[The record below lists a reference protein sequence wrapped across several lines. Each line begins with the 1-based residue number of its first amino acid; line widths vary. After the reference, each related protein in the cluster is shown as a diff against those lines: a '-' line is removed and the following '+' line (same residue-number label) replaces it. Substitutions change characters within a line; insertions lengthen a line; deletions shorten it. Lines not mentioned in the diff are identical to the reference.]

1 MQAEMLDSTI
11 SQNHQELSSVE
22 YVDSHEN
29 PIATI
34 PRDDASVQDV
44 EDPRSLQLIFGQR
57 HHDIDCALCPTAKR
71 ACNRAW
77 FSAKQVENWSG
88 MTNRTL
94 YNRLSELEEY
104 QRISRLQDFANVNI
118 PTETGAVKTTL
129 YNLNVLNQLAMVE
142 MKNKVLNETAKEF
155 SDILSEVE
163 TTGSYGVT
171 QTQNQPV
178 MLPDFCNPAEAARA
192 WADLYEK
199 NQAAEKRAIT
209 AEADLASEKEAHEK
223 DNVDFRTGLDIINAQ
238 KAQIGSNRE
247 ATAMA
252 TASVKSR
259 ECKRL
264 TAENAELKDAVG
276 RGTNWHIVNMMTAEW
291 ERDFGHAPSWQ
302 KLKEFSADL
311 PKDMQPVKDVEVK
324 VVLKNGSEK
333 ISKVFRYHREA
344 WAKYREYEEN
354 SRDKD
359 KNVPDTKVLDLK
371 ATDTEIEVF

>member
-142 MKNKVLNETAKEF
+142 MKNKVLNETAKKF

-252 TASVKSR
+252 TASAKSR

-276 RGTNWHIVNMMTAEW
+276 RGMNWHTVNMMTAEW
-291 ERDFGHAPSWQ
+291 KREFGHAPSWQ
-302 KLKEFSADL
+302 KLKEFSADF
-311 PKDMQPVKDVEVK
+311 PEDMQPARDVEVK
-324 VVLKNGSEK
+324 VILRNGSEK
-333 ISKVFRYHREA
+333 INKVFRYHREA

-354 SRDKD
+354 RRDKD
-359 KNVPDTKVLDLK
+359 KNVPNTKILGLS

>member
-1 MQAEMLDSTI
+1 MQNTMLDSTV
-11 SQNHQELSSVE
+11 SVPDQELYSVE

-29 PIATI
+29 SIATI
-34 PRDDASVQDV
+34 PRDDASAQDV
-44 EDPRSLQLIFGQR
+44 EDPRSLELIFGQK
-57 HHDIDCALCPTAKR
+57 HNEIDCALCPTAKR

-142 MKNKVLNETAKEF
+142 MKNKVLNETAKKF

-171 QTQNQPV
+171 KPELT
-178 MLPDFCNPAEAARA
+178 DAEIMSRA
-192 WADLYEK
+192 LEIAHRTLALREERIK
-199 NQAAEKRAIT
+199 ALT
-209 AEADLASEKEAHEK
+209 AERDEAIRK
-223 DNVDFRTGLDIINAQ
+223 
-238 KAQIGSNRE
+238 KSMIGSSRE

-252 TASVKSR
+252 TASAKSR

-276 RGTNWHIVNMMTAEW
+276 RGTNWHTVNMMTAEW
-291 ERDFGHAPSWQ
+291 KRDFGHAPDWRQ
-302 KLKEFSADL
+302 LKKFSADF
-311 PKDMQPVKDVEVK
+311 PKEMKPVRDVEVK
-324 VVLKNGSEK
+324 VVLQNGSEK
-333 ISKVFRYHREA
+333 VSKLFRYHREA

-354 SRDKD
+354 RRAKSKS
-359 KNVPDTKVLDLK
+359 VPDAQILGLS
-371 ATDTEIEVF
+371 ATNTEIEYF

>member
-1 MQAEMLDSTI
+1 MQNTMLDSTVF
-11 SQNHQELSSVE
+11 QNPQELSSVE

-29 PIATI
+29 LIATI

-44 EDPRSLQLIFGQR
+44 EDPRSLELIFGQK
-57 HHDIDCALCPTAKR
+57 HNDIDCALCPTAKR

-142 MKNKVLNETAKEF
+142 MKNKVLNETSKKF

-163 TTGSYGVT
+163 TTGSYVAT
-171 QTQNQPV
+171 KQPQPTLAIPKT
-178 MLPDFCNPAEAARA
+178 LPEALRA
-192 WADLYEK
+192 YADEVERRE
-199 NQAAEKRAIT
+199 AAEKRAIT
-209 AEADLASEKEAHEK
+209 AESERDEAI
-223 DNVDFRTGLDIINAQ
+223 RT

-252 TASVKSR
+252 TASAKAR
-259 ECKRL
+259 ECEKLREQIGDSETYKRA
-264 TAENAELKDAVG
+264 TAIPWLSEYFDTRNDGLYNSLAAQLKKIEAGMPPEFAHKPSPDTRFGSVKAYHIAVIEKF
-276 RGTNWHIVNMMTAEW
+276 HEIV
-291 ERDFGHAPSWQ
+291 R
-302 KLKEFSADL
+302 
-311 PKDMQPVKDVEVK
+311 
-324 VVLKNGSEK
+324 EK
-333 ISKVFRYHREA
+333 IPVDEKFM
-344 WAKYREYEEN
+344 AKYRKDVSPKSEN
-354 SRDKD
+354 
-359 KNVPDTKVLDLK
+359 T
-371 ATDTEIEVF
+371 

>member
-1 MQAEMLDSTI
+1 MTTKTFDSTV
-11 SQNHQELSSVE
+11 SQNLQDNSSVE

-29 PIATI
+29 SIATI

-44 EDPRSLQLIFGQR
+44 EDPRSLELIFGQK
-57 HHDIDCALCPTAKR
+57 HNDIDCALCPTAKR

-142 MKNKVLNETAKEF
+142 MKNKVLNDTSKKF

-163 TTGSYGVT
+163 TTGSYGVA
-171 QTQNQPV
+171 QPE
-178 MLPDFCNPAEAARA
+178 LTDAEIMSRA
-192 WADLYEK
+192 LEIAHRTLALREERIK
-199 NQAAEKRAIT
+199 AL
-209 AEADLASEKEAHEK
+209 EADLTYEKEAHEK
-223 DNVDFRTGLDIINAQ
+223 DNADFRNGLDIINAQ

-252 TASVKSR
+252 TASAKSR

-264 TAENAELKDAVG
+264 TVENAELKDAVG
-276 RGTNWHIVNMMTAEW
+276 RGKDWHTVNMMTAEW
-291 ERDFGHAPSWQ
+291 KREFGHAPSWQ
-302 KLKEFSADL
+302 KLREFSADL
-311 PKDMQPVKDVEVK
+311 PKEMKPVRDVEVK
-324 VVLKNGSEK
+324 VVLRNGSEK
-333 ISKVFRYHREA
+333 INKLFRYHREA

-354 SRDKD
+354 SRVTD
-359 KNVPDTKVLDLK
+359 KNVPDTKILGLSV
-371 ATDTEIEVF
+371 TNTEVEYF